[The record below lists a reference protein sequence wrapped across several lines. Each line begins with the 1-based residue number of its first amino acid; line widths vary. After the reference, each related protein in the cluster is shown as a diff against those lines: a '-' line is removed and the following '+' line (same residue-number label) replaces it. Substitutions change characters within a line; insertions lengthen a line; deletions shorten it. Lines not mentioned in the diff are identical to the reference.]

1 MKLVVLGLM
10 LVCLLI
16 IIGLIYV
23 SIKILKNVQKEEKQQ
38 RSYKRERQLHPHLKQ
53 PKDSD

>member
-23 SIKILKNVQKEEKQQ
+23 SIKMLRNVQKEEKQQ